1 MKCVFYSTYGYNN
14 SIREGK
20 IYDFNKNTIKYLLEV
35 NQDLILLSTIFK
47 KFFVRIINNKRLIKF
62 ICKNYK
68 NFKKIFHLAPLRKKL
83 FFLKGIKMLRPSQV
97 LCTPEF

>member
-62 ICKNYK
+62 ICKNYE
-68 NFKKIFHLAPLRKKL
+68 NFINFLFLREIGKTTILIEQNKL
-83 FFLKGIKMLRPSQV
+83 FN
-97 LCTPEF
+97 